1 MTIVCKAK
9 ASNLMHVL
17 CVKPDVDLKINARW
31 PRFYASQASA
41 AACIPGKAL
50 FTPIPRKNKETM
62 ISAPSISSLSVQMH
76 PLQSKT
82 VPLRLITII
91 HTDQNTQHCQWCS
104 TVAQTAGATFCQ
116 KNLQPFLDLCV
127 SSLREGHANLLCI
140 VPILTDV
147 TEVTLDTPN
156 LFVYIHGIYVT
167 VASMGHT
174 IWQQIFTARST
185 SLAQQTII
193 SSTWVVAAPLNLS
206 REILSKIT

>member
-91 HTDQNTQHCQWCS
+91 HTDQNTQLKL
-104 TVAQTAGATFCQ
+104 TVNGAALLHRVLEQLSAKRFWNHFSIYACH
-116 KNLQPFLDLCV
+116 LCARAMLIFSV
-127 SSLREGHANLLCI
+127 S
-140 VPILTDV
+140 
-147 TEVTLDTPN
+147 
-156 LFVYIHGIYVT
+156 F
-167 VASMGHT
+167 
-174 IWQQIFTARST
+174 QF
-185 SLAQQTII
+185 
-193 SSTWVVAAPLNLS
+193 
-206 REILSKIT
+206 